1 MIGFSRHN
9 SFMLSGNF
17 GKWARETGSHL
28 AHKVIKFHFFT

>member
-1 MIGFSRHN
+1 
-9 SFMLSGNF
+9 MLSGDF